1 MKLRAFFVFVFFAF
15 IIDSFGFYDYDS
27 NCQKAFQEIL
37 NLKTNTA
44 REILRTEKSLNP
56 GHSYVIYLEHYAD
69 AVELIVTGDE
79 KRFDKFYNDYYQR
92 REIMDKEDPASP
104 YHKLLQA
111 EMLFHM
117 GLAQLKFGNR
127 FSGASK
133 IYSSYFLIKDNQ
145 KEHPDFWMNKKM
157 HGVYNV
163 IFANIPASVRWAARM
178 IGMKGNMETGLSELK
193 IYFDQAKSLPGYAE
207 EGVLF
212 INFAYKY
219 KWDEE
224 SGLEFFS
231 GLASDILENTLVR
244 YFYANLASFAGR
256 NELALQLLEKMLKD
270 HYEVP
275 FYGVE
280 YQLGRC
286 KLNRLDPDADLYLLK
301 YLNEAPG
308 LDYKKD
314 ICNRLSYYYLVNGDI
329 ERYKQYRGTVSKV
342 GSDLRDRDREA
353 MLESNQDYTPHVGL
367 LKARLLFDGGYYD
380 KAEATIAGIPVSEL
394 SIKPY
399 RLEYF
404 YRKGRIFQEE
414 KKTTDAIDN
423 LTQSLLLGEDDPYP
437 FATLAAYQ
445 LGMIYEKQNDY
456 PKALS
461 YFEKCLDIF
470 DSEYTVESIENQAEK
485 GEERAK
491 RMMEK

>member
-1 MKLRAFFVFVFFAF
+1 MKLPVFFVFFFFAF
-15 IIDSFGFYDYDS
+15 MFHSSGFYDYNTS
-27 NCQKAFQEIL
+27 CKKAFQEIL
-37 NLKTNTA
+37 NLRTNTA
-44 REILRTEKSLNP
+44 RVILHNEQSLNP
-56 GHSYVIYLEHYAD
+56 GNSYVIYLEHYAD

-79 KRFDKFYNDYYQR
+79 KRFDKFYDDYYKR

-104 YHKLLQA
+104 YQKLLQA

-117 GLAQLKFGNR
+117 GLAQLKFGNKL
-127 FSGASK
+127 SGASK
-133 IYSSYFLIKDNQ
+133 IYSSYSLIKDNL
-145 KEHPDFWMNKKM
+145 KEHPDFWMNMKM
-157 HGVYNV
+157 SGAYNV
-163 IFANIPASVRWAARM
+163 LFANIPASVRWAARM
-178 IGMKGNMETGLSELK
+178 IGMKGNMESGLQELK
-193 IYFDQAKSLPGYAE
+193 TYFDHSKSLPGYAE
-207 EGVLF
+207 ESVLF

-231 GLASDILENTLVR
+231 GLAPEILDNILVR

-270 HYEVP
+270 RYEVP

-286 KLNRLDPDADLYLLK
+286 KLNRLDSDADLYLIK
-301 YLNEAPG
+301 YFNEAPG

-314 ICNRLSYYYLVNGDI
+314 ICNRLSYYYLINGDI
-329 ERYKQYRGTVSKV
+329 ERFKQYRGLVSNV

-353 MLESNQDYTPHVGL
+353 MLESKQDYTPHVGL

-380 KAEATIAGIPVSEL
+380 KAEATIAGISAADL
-394 SIKPY
+394 SRKSY
-399 RLEYF
+399 ELEYL
-404 YRKGRIFQEE
+404 YRKGRIFQQEN
-414 KKTTDAIDN
+414 KTVDAIYN
-423 LTQSLLLGEDDPYP
+423 LTQALLSGEDYPYP

-445 LGMIYEKQNDY
+445 MGMIYEKQNDY
-456 PKALS
+456 SKALS

-470 DSEYTVESIENQAEK
+470 DSDYTVESIENQAEK
-485 GEERAK
+485 GAERMK
-491 RMMEK
+491 RMTGR